1 MSNKKDPFQKQME
14 IQHKYKN
21 TFDNIINKSPKLKKL
36 KDQTEGLK
44 HHGTIVAS
52 DNSQEYK
59 DNYDKIDWGN
69 KDTTKRKYK
78 IKINGVYVED
88 DTDTNKD

>member
-1 MSNKKDPFQKQME
+1 MTDKKDPIAKQME
-14 IQHKYKN
+14 IQRKYKN

-36 KDQTEGLK
+36 KDQTEGLT
-44 HHGTIVAS
+44 HRGTIVAS
-52 DNSQEYK
+52 DSSQEYK

-78 IKINGVYVED
+78 VKINGVYVD
-88 DTDTNKD
+88 DQEEE